1 MVEIRLRLYEKISP
15 FLNFGGNKKDRCGLT
30 AIAGRFKVPP
40 LQPKQEDFMRS
51 MCMLA
56 VAVLP
61 LAACSSTE
69 WVHPNKPS
77 SEYINDYNKCQN
89 MVLRDPKLQ
98 QGSQLMI
105 LNATERCVQKE
116 GWRLV
121 EQ

>member
-1 MVEIRLRLYEKISP
+1 VVPNRWGRDRKRIALPDVKVCTVLDDESRTVYGAGHDTGSEEGFMRVLRLLGIV
-15 FLNFGGNKKDRCGLT
+15 GLT
-30 AIAGRFKVPP
+30 
-40 LQPKQEDFMRS
+40 LS
-51 MCMLA
+51 
-56 VAVLP
+56 
-61 LAACSSTE
+61 ACSSTD

-89 MVLRDPKLQ
+89 LVLRDPKLQ

-121 EQ
+121 ER